1 MPRLSVRIDLDPNG
15 RIGPGKVELL
25 EHIATFGSISAGARQ
40 MGMSYKHAWDLIEEL
55 NQIFGKPVV
64 SAQTGGKQGGGA
76 QLTPAGLALVSRYRA
91 VERAALSAAQQQLD
105 ALQREVDPEPTAGD
119 RRKSRN

>member
-1 MPRLSVRIDLDPNG
+1 MPKLSVRIDLDPDG

-25 EHIATFGSISAGARQ
+25 EHIAAFGSISAGARQ

-55 NQIFGKPVV
+55 NKIFGKPVV

-91 VERAALSAAQQQLD
+91 VERAALSAAQKQLE
-105 ALQREVDPEPTAGD
+105 ALQREVVTEPAAGD

>member
-1 MPRLSVRIDLDPNG
+1 MPRLSVRIDLDPDG
-15 RIGPGKVELL
+15 RIGPGKIELL
-25 EHIATFGSISAGARQ
+25 EHIAACGSISAGARQ

-76 QLTPAGLALVSRYRA
+76 QLTSAGLALVRRYRA
-91 VERAALSAAQQQLD
+91 VERAALKAAETQLE
-105 ALQREVDPEPTAGD
+105 ALQKEVALEPAAGD
-119 RRKSRN
+119 RRKSRT

>member
-1 MPRLSVRIDLDPNG
+1 MPKLSVRIDLDPDG

-25 EHIATFGSISAGARQ
+25 EHIAAFGSISAGARA

-76 QLTPAGLALVSRYRA
+76 QLTAAGLALVSRYRA
-91 VERAALSAAQQQLD
+91 VERAALSAAQKQLE
-105 ALQREVDPEPTAGD
+105 ALQSEIEPEA
-119 RRKSRN
+119 RRKGRT